1 MKKQLIEF
9 KQKEYNEKVND
20 LNKVIDTVNES
31 IPILVSNGIEPTFE
45 VIKELFTNKKKFIQ
59 DRFIE
64 ETNKISD
71 IVGIT
76 IEYVIQNGIGSTE
89 WIITGARNK
98 VKYLYEIKSL
108 SNFYNWCFSQKYFI
122 IEDGIAKLTS
132 NYLDI
137 IKEDCSIYTDT
148 TNQNDSLQSVKEIV
162 KQYNS
167 LGENL
172 NNKHFKPV
180 FIYYEDGEYKINGEK
195 FKQIF

>member
-20 LNKVIDTVNES
+20 LNKVIDTVNEA

-59 DRFIE
+59 DKFIE

-98 VKYLYEIKSL
+98 VKYLYEIKSF